1 VIQPVLPR
9 YSVGSVTGW
18 SIPANGTAARYGR
31 YDRPPPT
38 IWYVHDRLVGYHVVE
53 EHIAFGGKQTP
64 ARNPEV
70 RARKRCDELNA
81 EYMCWLRDQ
90 GALP

>member
-1 VIQPVLPR
+1 MSEPVLPR

-18 SIPANGTAARYGR
+18 PISGSNGVTSSRSRERPA
-31 YDRPPPT
+31 PE

-53 EHIAFGGKQTP
+53 EYPGRGGGGYSAE
-64 ARNPEV
+64 ARAQ
-70 RARKRCDELNA
+70 RRCDELNA
-81 EYMCWLRDQ
+81 EYENWLRDQ